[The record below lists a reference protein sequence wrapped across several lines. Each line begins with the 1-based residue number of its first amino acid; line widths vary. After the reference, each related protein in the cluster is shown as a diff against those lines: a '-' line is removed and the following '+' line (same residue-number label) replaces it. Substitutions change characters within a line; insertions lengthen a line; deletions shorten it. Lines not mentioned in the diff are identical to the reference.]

1 MRKVEGREI
10 LKKGK
15 VFSLNISKK
24 KGEPKERVERAI
36 FRENY
41 GIIGDV
47 HAGKDEK
54 RQVSLLSWE
63 RMKEENFCLKKS
75 GIELRPGIYAE
86 NITTEGINLSELK
99 IGSKLRIG
107 KVILEV
113 SKIGKECHKYCEIY
127 KKVGKCIM
135 PKEGIFA
142 RVIKGGE
149 VKVGDIIEVL
159 EE

>member
-1 MRKVEGREI
+1 MI
-10 LKKGK
+10 LKQKGK

-24 KGEPKERVERAI
+24 KGEPKEKVERVI

-41 GIIGDV
+41 GILGDV
-47 HAGKDEK
+47 HAGRDKK

-63 RMKEENFCLKKS
+63 RMNQENFCFKKS
-75 GIELRPGIYAE
+75 GIKLRPGIYAE
-86 NITTEGINLSELK
+86 NITTEGVKLSELK
-99 IGSKLRIG
+99 IGSKLKVG
-107 KVILEV
+107 EVILEI
-113 SKIGKECHKYCEIY
+113 SQIGKECHKYCEIY

-149 VKVGDIIEVL
+149 VKVGDIIEIL
-159 EE
+159 DEE